1 MLYDCHVHSEFSK
14 DGQSTMEE
22 LCERAVALRMA
33 GICFT
38 DHIDSSKSELMNEAS
53 NIERYFNNIEFLQK
67 KYKGLLQ
74 VISAY
79 EFSEPHKNLKLLS
92 QIESYPFAYRMVSI
106 HRGNISVP
114 LNSDNGYHEFTK
126 SYLQEAVRAVECASF
141 DTLGH
146 IDLIRRLSSD
156 FPFYQSDLEKLY
168 TTMIAKDMALEINT
182 HSFSKNHQ
190 FSYDDFSYV
199 RIWKECNGKRL
210 VLGSDAHKVN
220 RLMENF
226 ERIISLLPDGLKVGH
241 WIKRKFYVDYV
252 L

>member
-1 MLYDCHVHSEFSK
+1 MFYDCHVHSKFSK

-22 LCERAVALRMA
+22 FCERAVALRMA

-38 DHIDSSKSELMNEAS
+38 DHIDSDKSELLNETS
-53 NIERYFNNIEFLQK
+53 NIERYFDNIEFLQK
-67 KYKGLLQ
+67 KYRRLLQ

-79 EFSEPHKNLKLLS
+79 EFSEPYKNLKLIS

-106 HRGNISVP
+106 HRGNINVP
-114 LNSDNGYHEFTK
+114 LDSDNGYHDFTK
-126 SYLQEAVRAVECASF
+126 SYLQEAVRAVKCANF

-168 TTMIAKDMALEINT
+168 TAMIAKGMALEINT
-182 HSFSKNHQ
+182 HSFSKNHK
-190 FSYDDFSYV
+190 FGYDDFSYV
-199 RIWKECNGKRL
+199 RIWKECNGKRI
-210 VLGSDAHKVN
+210 VLGSDAHKAD

-226 ERIISLLPDGLKVGH
+226 ERIISLLPAGLQIGH
-241 WIKRKFYVDYV
+241 WINQEFYVDYV